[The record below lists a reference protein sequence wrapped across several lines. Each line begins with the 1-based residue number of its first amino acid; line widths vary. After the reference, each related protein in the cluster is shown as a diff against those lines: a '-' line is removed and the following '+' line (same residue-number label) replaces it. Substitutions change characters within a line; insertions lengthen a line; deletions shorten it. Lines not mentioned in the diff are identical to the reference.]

1 MDRPTEPLLML
12 GEELPLRPVAAR
24 EAKRRRA
31 AVRRV

>member
-1 MDRPTEPLLML
+1 LMV

-31 AVRRV
+31 AVRQV